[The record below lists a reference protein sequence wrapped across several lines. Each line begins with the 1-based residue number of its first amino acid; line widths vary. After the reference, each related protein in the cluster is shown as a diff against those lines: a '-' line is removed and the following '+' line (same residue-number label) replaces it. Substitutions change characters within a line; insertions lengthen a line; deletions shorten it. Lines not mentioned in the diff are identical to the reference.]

1 MSRRL
6 PKPALLIVATVVGAL
21 SVTPAAGAQSR
32 GRAAGPAA
40 PRPFLDVRDAQ
51 RRAVARRGDVSL
63 REPSART
70 RSTRARLR
78 SAGAVVHVDPLT
90 GTPRLLAG
98 RAKPLSAPAAG
109 DRRVIAERYLRE
121 QVPALGLSG
130 ADLGSLRLERRAA
143 IPGGAELLAY
153 RQYADGIPS
162 FDCGLR
168 VVVDASRR
176 ITSVSG
182 AAQPGLSLPSRVP
195 SLTAA
200 QAMRALMD
208 DVGVN
213 GPAPDA
219 SGAALVAFAEG
230 TSARLAWHLDLR
242 AGPAAH
248 YAAVVDAANGRILY
262 RANRV
267 KAAANDA
274 LVWEQYPGAPNGGT
288 AQIRDL
294 TPYLSPG
301 ASDLSGPY
309 AHAWSDI
316 DDDDAPDAGERVL
329 RSGGS
334 FVYPFIEFTQSAG
347 ACGATRK
354 CSWNFD
360 MAGSWDVNRE
370 QNAVQAFYY
379 VNRFRDHL
387 FAAPIA
393 FTPSDGNFDNRD
405 RVLVNADDGA
415 GTGPDSNHRD
425 NAYMDTPP
433 DGTSPTMAMFL
444 FFKGSG
450 SPFRDANGGDD
461 AAIVYHEYTHGLSSR
476 MVTVDGGGG
485 EEARK
490 GGRAGGM
497 GGGGSDWYAK
507 DFLVGQFPGEDTPVA
522 GEVDMGEYLDSVR
535 NSIRS
540 QPLDC
545 PVGASAAQCP
555 GAPLAGSGGYTY
567 GDFGKI
573 AGGPEVHADGE
584 IWAETLWDLRNA
596 VGSGVARAIVTQGLR
611 STPA

>member
-70 RSTRARLR
+70 RSARARLR

-162 FDCGLR
+162 FDGGLR

-176 ITSVSG
+176 VTSVTG

-219 SGAALVAFAEG
+219 SGATLVAFAEG

-294 TPYLSPG
+294 TPYLNPG
-301 ASDLSGPY
+301 ATDLSGPY
-309 AHAWSDI
+309 AHAWSDLNDNDSGVVSPDGHI
-316 DDDDAPDAGERVL
+316 APRDQPDAGEAVT
-329 RSGGS
+329 RSG
-334 FVYPFIEFTQSAG
+334 T
-347 ACGATRK
+347 
-354 CSWNFD
+354 
-360 MAGSWDVNRE
+360 
-370 QNAVQAFYY
+370 
-379 VNRFRDHL
+379 
-387 FAAPIA
+387 
-393 FTPSDGNFDNRD
+393 
-405 RVLVNADDGA
+405 
-415 GTGPDSNHRD
+415 
-425 NAYMDTPP
+425 
-433 DGTSPTMAMFL
+433 
-444 FFKGSG
+444 
-450 SPFRDANGGDD
+450 
-461 AAIVYHEYTHGLSSR
+461 
-476 MVTVDGGGG
+476 
-485 EEARK
+485 
-490 GGRAGGM
+490 
-497 GGGGSDWYAK
+497 GGS
-507 DFLVGQFPGEDTPVA
+507 
-522 GEVDMGEYLDSVR
+522 
-535 NSIRS
+535 
-540 QPLDC
+540 
-545 PVGASAAQCP
+545 
-555 GAPLAGSGGYTY
+555 
-567 GDFGKI
+567 
-573 AGGPEVHADGE
+573 
-584 IWAETLWDLRNA
+584 
-596 VGSGVARAIVTQGLR
+596 
-611 STPA
+611 